1 MKKSK
6 VRVFAAACIVLAG
19 FCFLAALLFFVLN
32 NKIAANKDFIAYW
45 TAGHQLAQGAN
56 PYDFAA
62 VGGLERTLGGSVLT
76 VMRNPPDAFF
86 LVLPLALF
94 SPKIGLLLWM
104 LALFA
109 ALSLSLW
116 ILWLLNGRPDNRVH
130 LLGYLFAPALICLLA
145 GQIGIFLLLGVVLF
159 LYLLRKRPFLA
170 GAALLLCALKPHLFV
185 SFFAV
190 LLVWAVTCKAYRM
203 LAGFSAALLASCA
216 LAFWLDAYA
225 WSQYFLMMLHGGAL
239 DEPVPALS
247 VAFRFLIDRHAVWLQ
262 FIPETLACIWALWY
276 FWTRR
281 NRWSWMDHGLL
292 VLLVSVM
299 CAPYCWITD
308 EAVLLPA
315 IVTGLYWA
323 VKSRRLVLLLG
334 LVAGIAL
341 IEFFAANVE
350 ITTLYYLW
358 TTPAWLAWF
367 LIARASNGKQAMHP
381 PAVPA

>member
-6 VRVFAAACIVLAG
+6 LRVFAAACIVLAG
-19 FCFLAALLFFVLN
+19 VCFLAALGFFVLSD
-32 NKIAANKDFIAYW
+32 KIAANKDFIAYW
-45 TAGHQLAQGAN
+45 IAGQRLAQGAN
-56 PYDFAA
+56 PYDFEAA
-62 VGGLERTLGGSVLT
+62 AGLERALGGSKLT

-86 LVLPLALF
+86 LVLPLGLF
-94 SPKIGLLLWM
+94 SSRIGLLLWM
-104 LALFA
+104 LALLA

-116 ILWLLNGRPDNRVH
+116 ILWLLNGRPDSRIH
-130 LLGYLFAPALICLLA
+130 LLGFLFAPALICLFA
-145 GQIGIFLLLGVVLF
+145 GQIGIFLMLGFVLF
-159 LYLLRKRPFLA
+159 LYLRRKRPFLA
-170 GAALLLCALKPHLFV
+170 GAVLLLCALKPHLFV

-190 LLVWAVTCKAYRM
+190 LLVWAVTRKAYRM

-216 LAFWLDAYA
+216 LAFWFDPHA
-225 WSQYFLMMLHGGAL
+225 WSQFFHMMFHGGAL

-247 VAFRFLIDRHAVWLQ
+247 VALRFLIDRHAVWLQ

-281 NRWSWMDHGLL
+281 NRWSWIDHGLL
-292 VLLVSVM
+292 VLLISVM

-315 IVTGLYWA
+315 VVTGLYR
-323 VKSRRLVLLLG
+323 VVESRRSVLPLAF
-334 LVAGIAL
+334 VAGMAL

-358 TTPAWLAWF
+358 TAPAWFAWY
-367 LIARASNGKQAMHP
+367 LYARASNAVRL
-381 PAVPA
+381 PAVHA